1 MSKTESKR
9 TESQPPAPSGAV
21 AGHEA
26 REVDRLARIFGPTV
40 RVKSSPLSCP
50 ILKTE
55 ALTGGRYLRL
65 LRLESAKLGE
75 DDKQVRILIVEDLEN
90 AGATFQLAETYSLG
104 AALDRGTLALGDSF
118 RLELIGTART
128 AGGRTVNEYK
138 FDKLEVEG

>member
-1 MSKTESKR
+1 MSKTESK
-9 TESQPPAPSGAV
+9 TAKGPTAPTGTA
-21 AGHEA
+21 AEHEV
-26 REVDRLARIFGPTV
+26 REHDRLARIFGPAA
-40 RVKSSPLSCP
+40 RVKAVPLSCP

-75 DDKQVRILIVEDLEN
+75 KEAPVRILIVEDLEN

-128 AGGRTVNEYK
+128 ASGRQVNEYK